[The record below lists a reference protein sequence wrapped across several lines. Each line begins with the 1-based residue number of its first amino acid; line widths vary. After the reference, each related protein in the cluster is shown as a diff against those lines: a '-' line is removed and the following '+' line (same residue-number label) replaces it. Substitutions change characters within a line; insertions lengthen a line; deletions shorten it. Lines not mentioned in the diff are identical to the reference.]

1 MVDVNDNPDTLEMI
15 SHWDAEKRAAADM
28 MDKAADLSTFGGDFT
43 AANKTARINAFKIA
57 HPDCAI
63 CQAFA
68 GNPPKPRAE
77 DE

>member
-1 MVDVNDNPDTLEMI
+1 MVDVNGDPDTEEMI

-28 MDKAADLSTFGGDFT
+28 MDKAANLSTFGGDFT
-43 AANKTARINAFKIA
+43 AANRTARINAFKTA

-68 GNPPKPRAE
+68 GNRPRPSTA
-77 DE
+77 DD

>member
-1 MVDVNDNPDTLEMI
+1 MVDVNGDPDTQEMI

-28 MDKAADLSTFGGDFT
+28 MDKAADLSTFGDDFT
-43 AANKTARINAFKIA
+43 DANKTARINVFKTA

-68 GNPPKPRAE
+68 GNPPRPRAE
-77 DE
+77 DD